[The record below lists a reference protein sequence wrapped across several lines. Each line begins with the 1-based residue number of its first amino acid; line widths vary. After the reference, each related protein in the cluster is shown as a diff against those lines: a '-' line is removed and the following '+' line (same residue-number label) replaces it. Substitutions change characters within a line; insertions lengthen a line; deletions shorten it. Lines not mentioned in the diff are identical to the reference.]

1 MSTKSSV
8 EILLIGESSDDL
20 VHQVRYQLE
29 LDGDEVLCA
38 GSTSCMNEAYCPG
51 FAPSAVVL
59 VDRAVGDIN
68 KIRKE
73 LKQIPTRIPS
83 IIVSSSE
90 DPSVVQGYF
99 RAGAADVL
107 LWASE
112 SEDISGRLLTVI
124 RRSYTKKE
132 ETIKLD
138 QIRKDVQAEMQRAE
152 IRGEFRMLLSQ
163 ELQID
168 QSLCVALEYIS
179 NRVTHGNA
187 LMLRPNGETPRVGAY
202 INTDFDD
209 YEFPAIARRL
219 GKRIWPLAA
228 KEKNLLRFT
237 DTSEFAVVNGL
248 KEKIASCDI
257 ITAPCHHNGICVA
270 ALVLFRHK
278 SNPFTEEEG
287 AMVLSILPELS
298 SRIARL
304 EVLSFHGDFFPR
316 RPAA

>member
-1 MSTKSSV
+1 VSTRPAIEV
-8 EILLIGESSDDL
+8 LLVGDAGDDL

-29 LDGDEVLCA
+29 LDGDVVTCA
-38 GSTSCMNEAYCPG
+38 GSTSCVKEACCAG
-51 FAPSAVVL
+51 VAPDAVVL
-59 VDRAVGDIN
+59 VDRAIGDIN
-68 KIRKE
+68 EIRKE
-73 LKQIPTRIPS
+73 LKQVSFQIPS
-83 IIVSSSE
+83 VVVSSSE

-99 RAGAADVL
+99 RAGAEDVL
-107 LWASE
+107 LWVSE
-112 SEDISGRLLTVI
+112 SEYISRRLFDVI
-124 RRSYTKKE
+124 RRSYTRKE
-132 ETIKLD
+132 EAIRLN

-187 LMLRPNGETPRVGAY
+187 LVLRPNGETPRVGAY

-237 DTSEFAVVNGL
+237 DTSDFAMANGL

-257 ITAPCHHNGICVA
+257 ITAPCHHNGVCVA

-287 AMVLSILPELS
+287 AMVSSILPELS